1 MITTGKLLGFTI
13 VVLVL
18 MAMHQQ
24 MIPLSSPTSDKL
36 FKRFPNLLKIK
47 KKMAAFMLKGHRLF
61 GILAV
66 SVALVHG
73 AYNSLQGNRSLTG
86 ILVLV
91 LLSSQAALGYLAR
104 RNHAWFRYHKVLPY
118 LGLFALVFHILVK

>member
-36 FKRFPNLLKIK
+36 FKRFPDLLRIK

-61 GILAV
+61 GFLAM

-86 ILVLV
+86 IVVLV
-91 LLSSQAALGYLAR
+91 LLLSQGALGYLSGKYKDL
-104 RNHAWFRYHKVLPY
+104 FKVHRLLPY
-118 LGLFALVFHILVK
+118 VGLLALVFHILMK